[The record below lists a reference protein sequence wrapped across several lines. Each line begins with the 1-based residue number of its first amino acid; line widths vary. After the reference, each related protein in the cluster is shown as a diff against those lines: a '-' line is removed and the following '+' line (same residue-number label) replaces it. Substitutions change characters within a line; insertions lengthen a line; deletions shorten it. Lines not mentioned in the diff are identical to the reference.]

1 MRYRSPVLVST
12 VTDLQS
18 AVCTLFCL
26 KKSYVSKHLKNKS
39 KRSSVYIG
47 DCCEIKIMD
56 VKTLIIIP
64 ETFLG
69 VKDPGTPS
77 FLNRANK
84 QKKKKIF
91 RPKNAIGITKIQ

>member
-1 MRYRSPVLVST
+1 M
-12 VTDLQS
+12 
-18 AVCTLFCL
+18 C
-26 KKSYVSKHLKNKS
+26 
-39 KRSSVYIG
+39 SSVCIG

-69 VKDPGTPS
+69 VKDPDIPS

-84 QKKKKIF
+84 QKKKNF
-91 RPKNAIGITKIQ
+91 RPKNAIGTTKIQ